1 MAGAPPDRPAGGS
14 AMRQP
19 VFLAAA
25 LFGVLSFYQPAAAE
39 NAALPAAPPAAASP
53 AQQTSSGGVT
63 ILRGSVPAPPLPLPP
78 IPIIPYGPTNYTPPT
93 PPSLGVG
100 WDAGGFDRNFDW
112 DGTDPAFAPVR

>member
-1 MAGAPPDRPAGGS
+1 MAGASPDRPAGGS

-25 LFGVLSFYQPAAAE
+25 LFGVLSCYQPAAAE
-39 NAALPAAPPAAASP
+39 NAASA